1 MTDED
6 DSSSRDVSKLNR
18 RSVLSTVGAT
28 AATFAFSGV
37 TSAAPRDE
45 EVTVA
50 DATGR
55 EVSKVARTD
64 SFAAVRKEMA
74 QSGGRK
80 ALDFGRAKTL
90 RNANEPGFA
99 LAVPLQDDDEFD
111 AQSTTT
117 GLRAR
122 YRDGVADV
130 LFDAGDSEGPDAA
143 NVTAK
148 TDGVSVLSNCRFDPP
163 GWNCQGVYDT
173 EQICT
178 IIGGVNAFILG
189 NDATGIGFIDDILI
203 PITGTAGAAC
213 GAEQFAELLIADW
226 VGACSTDNW
235 VYEFYAS
242 AWWNP
247 AGPVVA
253 PKCG

>member
-1 MTDED
+1 
-6 DSSSRDVSKLNR
+6 
-18 RSVLSTVGAT
+18 
-28 AATFAFSGV
+28 
-37 TSAAPRDE
+37 
-45 EVTVA
+45 
-50 DATGR
+50 
-55 EVSKVARTD
+55 
-64 SFAAVRKEMA
+64 MA

-235 VYEFYAS
+235 GGTRPARSSPRS
-242 AWWNP
+242 AADSRRTNDCRRQP
-247 AGPVVA
+247 DCARDVA
-253 PKCG
+253 DTSFLLDMC